1 MQTETSVNNHVGAVV
16 QPRLTE
22 ILVNDLTVNVNGP
35 RITGLEI
42 KEAAIAQKV
51 PIQLDFVLSE
61 ELPNGRSRVVGDND
75 TITVNKHSKFLAIPN
90 DDNS

>member
-1 MQTETSVNNHVGAVV
+1 METQITVKNQLDTTAHLHLIGISVNGHPVS
-16 QPRLTE
+16 
-22 ILVNDLTVNVNGP
+22 VNGP

-42 KEAAIAQKV
+42 KQAAIAHGV
-51 PIQLDFVLSE
+51 SIQLDFVLSE

-75 TITVNKHSKFLAIPN
+75 TITVNKHSRFLAIPN

>member
-1 MQTETSVNNHVGAVV
+1 MNAETLASTGNETATRVHVV
-16 QPRLTE
+16 E
-22 ILVNDLTVNVNGP
+22 ITVNEKSVQVNGP

-42 KEAAIAQKV
+42 KQAAIAQGI

-61 ELPNGRSRVVGDND
+61 ELPGNRSRIVGDND
-75 TITVNKHSKFLAIPN
+75 VVTVNKHSRFLAVPN